1 MLSVRVTLVRNKT
14 KILLGDGGNS
24 ELMLA
29 IRRFGNFAEYGP
41 LGLLLLV
48 LVSVQA
54 ETWFVDA
61 AGIALVAGRAIH
73 PFGIT
78 AKPAPAD
85 PAPDRP
91 VADLDH
97 DRRDLDLSAGAG
109 GRVNR

>member
-14 KILLGDGGNS
+14 KILLGDGGDS

-78 AKPAPAD
+78 AKPGLPIRA
-85 PAPDRP
+85 
-91 VADLDH
+91 
-97 DRRDLDLSAGAG
+97 
-109 GRVNR
+109 